1 MIGRRVSRNVC
12 LALVIVG
19 ALLSSIAEA
28 EQTYSIQLEPSWFGN
43 LNEHDVGQSM
53 CAPTAAI
60 NSFVF
65 LQNAYPSIYGHALV
79 PDTNGNGVTDYPDM
93 VAAAQALSGPD
104 FMKTS
109 SGGTNV
115 TYIFPGI
122 QRWIEGDP
130 ALGIVG
136 KQPGVTFYQEQ
147 RTTPPDFEF
156 LYNALKAG
164 SSVMLWLAYYDEFGY
179 AFRSHVVT
187 LTGLQWTDQNGDGI
201 LNVEEGATMADVN
214 PFNGNLVVPGLFQ
227 SEAGGPLFTDQ
238 AVGTNIDGT
247 IVHSVGITGAFV
259 LGPIQAFVPVAVDI
273 RPMSCPNPLNAK
285 DKGVFPV
292 AILGTKDL
300 DVTQIDPASI
310 KLAGVSPLRWSWED
324 VATPFEGLI
333 KDAYDCHDLG
343 IDGYLDLVLMFNM
356 QEVIAALGNVNDPDV
371 RMLSLEGKLRP
382 EFGETPIIGN
392 DVVVILKRAR

>member
-1 MIGRRVSRNVC
+1 
-12 LALVIVG
+12 
-19 ALLSSIAEA
+19 
-28 EQTYSIQLEPSWFGN
+28 
-43 LNEHDVGQSM
+43 
-53 CAPTAAI
+53 
-60 NSFVF
+60 
-65 LQNAYPSIYGHALV
+65 
-79 PDTNGNGVTDYPDM
+79 
-93 VAAAQALSGPD
+93 
-104 FMKTS
+104 
-109 SGGTNV
+109 
-115 TYIFPGI
+115 
-122 QRWIEGDP
+122 
-130 ALGIVG
+130 
-136 KQPGVTFYQEQ
+136 
-147 RTTPPDFEF
+147 
-156 LYNALKAG
+156 
-164 SSVMLWLAYYDEFGY
+164 MLWLAYYDKFWL

-300 DVTQIDPASI
+300 DVTQVDPASI

-392 DVVVILKRAR
+392 DVVVILKGAR